1 MRLIQNISYFLL
13 ALMLMTSCSS
23 SKHFSFQ
30 AVPYQRVFTKNEQ
43 VILPKIAADSL
54 QQEKQHI
61 EQEIAVASPVF
72 MASLSTKE
80 ERGIILANNFHRK
93 LAQAKLVLSKQ
104 ESLHE
109 LSTTRKMN
117 FVERVVLKKALKT
130 VQKKAFFT
138 SYSSFHDWNQNLK
151 IGVILLAIAIAL
163 SILGLPQ
170 IGGLAAL
177 VGLIFL
183 IIGLVSNL

>member
-1 MRLIQNISYFLL
+1 M
-13 ALMLMTSCSS
+13 
-23 SKHFSFQ
+23 
-30 AVPYQRVFTKNEQ
+30 
-43 VILPKIAADSL
+43 
-54 QQEKQHI
+54 
-61 EQEIAVASPVF
+61 
-72 MASLSTKE
+72 
-80 ERGIILANNFHRK
+80 
-93 LAQAKLVLSKQ
+93 LSKQ

-163 SILGLPQ
+163 SILGLSQ